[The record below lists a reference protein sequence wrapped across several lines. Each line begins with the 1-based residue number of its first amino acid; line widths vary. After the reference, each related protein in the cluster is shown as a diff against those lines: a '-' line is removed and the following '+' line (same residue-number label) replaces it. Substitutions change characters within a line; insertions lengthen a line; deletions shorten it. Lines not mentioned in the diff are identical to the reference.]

1 MKGMCALLCGIAAG
15 MGLALGASNRC
26 SAQSKTDGGQITQ
39 AELERRT
46 QALLDSAGSGDKR
59 PWQEYFADDCF
70 YFDEKGRKMDKTA
83 LVADV
88 SPLPAGYTGT
98 LKLKNV
104 ESHIEGDVAIMSYDQ
119 DETET
124 VFGQAM
130 TARYH
135 ETDTWRLRNGKWQI
149 VAAQVLRYYEDPAP
163 GKVSPASFGA
173 YVGTYELTAGSR
185 LVVTTDGTKLYRQR
199 GDQPKVELIPEA
211 CDVFFRK
218 GVEGRILFR
227 HGDQGGVDALIDR
240 RNNEDIVW
248 KKVG

>member
-1 MKGMCALLCGIAAG
+1 MKRIRGLLCGGVAVI
-15 MGLALGASNRC
+15 GLAFPAHRSP
-26 SAQSKTDGGQITQ
+26 AQKHTDDGQITQ

-46 QALLDSAGSGDKR
+46 QELLDSAGSGDKR
-59 PWQEYFADDCF
+59 PWKEYFADDCF

-88 SPLPAGYTGT
+88 SPLPPGYAGT
-98 LKLKNV
+98 LKLAGV

-135 ETDTWRLRNGKWQI
+135 ETDTWRRRNGRWQI
-149 VAAQVLRYYEDPAP
+149 VAAQVLRYYADPAP
-163 GKVSPASFGA
+163 GKVNPESFGA
-173 YVGTYELTAGSR
+173 YVGTYELAPRNR
-185 LVVTTDGTKLYRQR
+185 LVITTDGTKLFRQR
-199 GDQPKVELIPEA
+199 GSQPKVELIPEA

-218 GVEGRILFR
+218 GVEGRIVFR
-227 HGDQGGVDALIDR
+227 RGDQGGVDALIDR
-240 RNNEDIVW
+240 RNNEDVVW
-248 KKVG
+248 KKAG

>member
-1 MKGMCALLCGIAAG
+1 MKALVLVGVAVA
-15 MGLALGASNRC
+15 GLALLAGDRC
-26 SAQSKTDGGQITQ
+26 RAQTQAERGQITQ

-46 QALLDSAGSGDKR
+46 QELLDSAGSGDKR
-59 PWQEYFADDCF
+59 PWKEYFADDCF
-70 YFDEKGRKMDKTA
+70 YFDEKGREMDKAA

-98 LKLKNV
+98 LKLANV
-104 ESHIEGDVAIMSYDQ
+104 QSHIEGDVAIMSYDQ

-124 VFGQAM
+124 VFGQFM

-135 ETDTWRLRNGKWQI
+135 ETDTWRRRSGKWQI
-149 VAAQVLRYYEDPAP
+149 IAAQVLRYYEDPAP
-163 GKVSPASFGA
+163 GKVNPASFGA
-173 YVGTYELTAGSR
+173 YVGTYELAPNNR

-199 GDQPKVELIPEA
+199 GDQAKVALIPEA
-211 CDVFFRK
+211 CEVFFRK

-227 HGDQGGVDALIDR
+227 HGDHGGVDALIDR

-248 KKVG
+248 KKIG